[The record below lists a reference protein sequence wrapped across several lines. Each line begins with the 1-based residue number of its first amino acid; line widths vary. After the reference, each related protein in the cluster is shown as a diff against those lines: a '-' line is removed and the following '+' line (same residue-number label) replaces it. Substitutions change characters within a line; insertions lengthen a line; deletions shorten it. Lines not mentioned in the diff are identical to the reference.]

1 MTLTLRN
8 GLQYQCAKEM
18 LRRKGEAGLKVSE
31 VAKLTGVTVRTL
43 HYYDEIGL
51 LKPSE
56 VTQSGYRIY
65 SAADLELLQQILFFR
80 ELDFPLEEIRKIL
93 KNPSYD
99 REEALRKHRAL
110 LLQKRRHLDGLIS
123 LVENTLKGE
132 VDMSFKQF
140 DTSDV
145 EETKKK
151 YAAEAKQRW
160 GNTDAYAEYE
170 EKTADYDDPQW
181 KLLNGEGAKILAEF
195 GSNRH
200 LDPAGVEAQAL
211 VKKWQEFITA
221 NFYTCT
227 KPILSCLGEMYI
239 GDERFTRNIDKN
251 GEGTAL
257 FMATAIEIYC
267 RK

>member
-1 MTLTLRN
+1 M
-8 GLQYQCAKEM
+8 
-18 LRRKGEAGLKVSE
+18 KVSE

-51 LKPSE
+51 LKPSDITE
-56 VTQSGYRIY
+56 AGYRIY
-65 SAADLELLQQILFFR
+65 SAEDLELLQQILFFR
-80 ELDFPLEEIRKIL
+80 ELDFPLGEIRKIL
-93 KNPSYD
+93 GNPSYD
-99 REEALRKHRAL
+99 KDQALRNHRQL

-123 LVENTLKGE
+123 LVETTLKGE
-132 VDMSFKQF
+132 ADMSFKQF
-140 DTSDV
+140 DAREM
-145 EETKKK
+145 EESKKK
-151 YAAEAKQRW
+151 YAEEAKQRW

-181 KLLNGEGAKILAEF
+181 KLLSGEGAKILAEF

-200 LDPAGVEAQAL
+200 LDPASAEAQDL
-211 VKKWQEFITA
+211 VKKWQQFITD

-239 GDERFTRNIDKN
+239 GDARFTKNIDKN